1 MSSAAERPDPPAPH
15 PLPRLGILGR
25 SFFPRQSLHGDRV
38 PALIGA
44 IHRPEIPLSPAD
56 VPRKGHWP
64 RIPVEIH
71 EVTGF
76 FMAQRLLSYR
86 AGRKKRGRT
95 MKRQRLLVAAT
106 VIGLSAPFLASI
118 SEPAQAQSRYE
129 SAPYHRD
136 DNSWNRGYPSY
147 PRMQA
152 MRRVRWLAENVER
165 AAIRLEQVTFIRRS
179 SLSWRERRALNR
191 VQALTAAA
199 SHFRAQVQSYPRNPG
214 HTQADFEKL
223 VRAFYYA
230 GQALDEV
237 DATGRARADFEV
249 LRSRM
254 DELMRNYG
262 GPSRWTRY
270 DTHRFYVR

>member
-1 MSSAAERPDPPAPH
+1 
-15 PLPRLGILGR
+15 
-25 SFFPRQSLHGDRV
+25 
-38 PALIGA
+38 
-44 IHRPEIPLSPAD
+44 
-56 VPRKGHWP
+56 
-64 RIPVEIH
+64 
-71 EVTGF
+71 
-76 FMAQRLLSYR
+76 
-86 AGRKKRGRT
+86 